1 MDKSWVFIVVISVIA
16 IGISFFKD
24 YQVRKRYNDAERE
37 NWCLDEEL
45 KKR

>member
-24 YQVRKRYNDAERE
+24 YQIRKRYNDAKRE
-37 NWCLDEEL
+37 NRRLDEEL